1 MPRTRRS
8 ARPLARLVPLSLAG
22 LAVSAAT
29 LSCTATT
36 DTFGYLTAAKSS
48 GGNSFTAAVLSA
60 PTGFTATATGGTTAA
75 LAWTAPATLT
85 GYTLTQSP
93 GTLAGCSA
101 TPTAATTSCT
111 ATGLSPGVS
120 YSWTLTAVDHN
131 WTSPAATAG
140 ATPTPSAVS
149 ATLRGRATDSTAG
162 TQTSG
167 VSGVTTTNG
176 ATLVIL
182 VYRQASN
189 GNLGISSISGTAISG
204 TPAAIASQVFNANG
218 KYEVWAYRATGTG
231 TANGTVSVNFGT
243 GNNTRTMIDVVQLS
257 GNSTASPVAR
267 SAVNSGTSATASSG
281 ALTGAN
287 ASNGELFFA
296 GVSSSV
302 TMSVP
307 SGYTALDASSPG
319 TYGAWF
325 SSSASAS
332 GTATTLAPSSS
343 WGTIAVEITRG

>member
-1 MPRTRRS
+1 MPWTRRS
-8 ARPLARLVPLSLAG
+8 ARPLARLVPLLLAG
-22 LAVSAAT
+22 LAVFAVT

-36 DTFGYLTAAKSS
+36 GTFGYLTAAKSS

-60 PTGFTATATGGTTAA
+60 PTGFTATATGSTTAA

-120 YSWTLTAVDHN
+120 YSWTLTDVDHN
-131 WTSPAATAG
+131 WTSPAATAS
-140 ATPTPSAVS
+140 ATTTPSTVS
-149 ATLRGRATDSTAG
+149 ATLRGSATDSTSG
-162 TQTSG
+162 TSTST
-167 VSGVTTTNG
+167 VSEVTTTNG
-176 ATLVIL
+176 ATLIIL

-189 GNLGISSISGTAISG
+189 SNLGINSISGTAISG
-204 TPAAIASQVFNANG
+204 TPAAIASQVFNSPG

-231 TANGTVSVNFGT
+231 TANGTVGVTFST
-243 GNNTRTMIDVVQLS
+243 GNNTRTAIDVVQLS

-267 SAVNSGTSATASSG
+267 FAVNSGTAATASG
-281 ALTGAN
+281 GTLTGAS
-287 ASNGELFFA
+287 ASDGELFFA
-296 GVSSSV
+296 GVSSNG
-302 TMSVP
+302 TMSTP

-319 TYGAWF
+319 TYGTWF
-325 SSSASAS
+325 SSSASTS
-332 GTATTLAPSSS
+332 GTATTLAPSSP
-343 WGTIAVEITRG
+343 WGTIAVEVTRG